1 MQPLEPSER
10 TICKKGMKFHGIHSV
25 DPIAESELNQ
35 NASPLDDLIPIAISY
50 NFIKIDVSI
59 KQCISPYL

>member
-10 TICKKGMKFHGIHSV
+10 TICKKGMKFYGIHSV

-35 NASPLDDLIPIAISY
+35 NASPLDDLINIAISY

-59 KQCISPYL
+59 KLHISPHH

>member
-1 MQPLEPSER
+1 
-10 TICKKGMKFHGIHSV
+10 MKFYGIHSV

-35 NASPLDDLIPIAISY
+35 NASPLDDLTNIAISY

-59 KQCISPYL
+59 KLHISPHH

>member
-1 MQPLEPSER
+1 
-10 TICKKGMKFHGIHSV
+10 MKFHGIHSV

-50 NFIKIDVSI
+50 NFIKTDVSI
-59 KQCISPYL
+59 KQRISPYH